1 MIGKTICHYR
11 ILEKLGGGGMG
22 VVYKAEDTKLGR
34 MVALKFLPA
43 SLTPGPSPPGRGERF
58 SDLQPSPAGRGWSA
72 GGGPGEGARIDP
84 VALERFKR
92 EARAASALNHPN
104 ICTIHDIDEYEGQ
117 PFIAMELLEGQTL
130 KQRISVGARHPD
142 FAGTGGV
149 PLQTDTLLDLAIQ
162 IADALDAAHAKGI
175 VHRDIKPANIFVTQR
190 GQAKIL
196 DFGLAKLTPSV
207 AAASRRRAGDEDVA
221 ATAAET
227 ASLAEEHLTSPGAVM
242 GTVAYMSPEQARG
255 EELDARTDLF
265 SFGAVLYE
273 MATGKQAFSGTT
285 SAVIFHAILGEAPTS
300 PIQLNPELPADFV
313 RIINKVLDKDREMR
327 YQSASELRTD
337 LKRLKR
343 DTESGRTVGA
353 RHGVPLPRRWAV
365 VSGIAAFVL
374 IAVGAVVL
382 GLNVGGL
389 RDRLLGRAGAPRIE
403 SLAVLPVKNFSGD
416 PGQEFF
422 ADGMT
427 DALIA
432 GLAQI
437 KAVKVI
443 SRTSVMHYKGT
454 SQTLPQI
461 ARELGVDGIV
471 EASVT
476 RSGSRVRITAQL
488 IEARQDRHLWA
499 SNYEREMTDV
509 LALQSELVQA
519 IAGEIRVQVT
529 PQESE
534 RLKTARRV
542 DPEVYD
548 ATLKG
553 KATLEYATREG
564 EFRQAIELFQK
575 AIDRDPTYAPAW
587 AGLGE
592 ATWGL
597 AVTGCEFVAPA
608 EVRAKAIAAAEKAL
622 ELDGTLPDAHKACA
636 VIALDG
642 EWDLAKAQQHFE
654 RALELRPGY
663 AAAHTF
669 YGQMLSGEPLLR
681 LDEARLHIDRG
692 RELDPLSPWNDINLV
707 AWWLWQGRPERAL
720 EEGERARR
728 RNPTLWIIPW
738 QMGFAQLLLGQ
749 PSQAVPEFEAALK
762 VLRPERPAAVL
773 APLGL
778 AYGLAGRRPD
788 ALKILA
794 EMEQASQK
802 RYISPFYLAVVYSG
816 LGRMD
821 EAFRLLDRA
830 LEQRT
835 PWLVICTPYDPLS
848 VALRR
853 DPRWKPFIDRL
864 RRLVRLPPGTPDPY
878 S

>member
-1 MIGKTICHYR
+1 MVGTTISHYR
-11 ILEKLGGGGMG
+11 VLEKLGGGGMG
-22 VVYKAEDTKLGR
+22 VVYKAEDLKLKR
-34 MVALKFLPA
+34 TVALKFLA
-43 SLTPGPSPPGRGERF
+43 EELSRDRH
-58 SDLQPSPAGRGWSA
+58 
-72 GGGPGEGARIDP
+72 
-84 VALERFKR
+84 ALERFRR
-92 EARAASALNHPN
+92 EAQAASSLNHPN
-104 ICTIHDIDEYEGQ
+104 ICVIHDIDEADGRH
-117 PFIAMELLEGQTL
+117 FIAMELLDGKTL
-130 KQRISVGARHPD
+130 KHRIAAR
-142 FAGTGGV
+142 
-149 PLQTDTLLDLAIQ
+149 PLPTDEVLELGIQ
-162 IADALDAAHAKGI
+162 IADALDAAHKKGI
-175 VHRDIKPANIFVTQR
+175 IHRDIKPANIFVTER
-190 GQAKIL
+190 EQAKIL
-196 DFGLAKLTPSV
+196 DFGLAKLTPGEAV
-207 AAASRRRAGDEDVA
+207 KAAGVSEGATVDVI
-221 ATAAET
+221 
-227 ASLAEEHLTSPGAVM
+227 EEQLTCPGAAL
-242 GTVAYMSPEQARG
+242 GTVAYMSPEQVRG
-255 EELDARTDLF
+255 EEIDTRSDLF

-273 MATGKQAFSGTT
+273 MVTGRQAFSGAT
-285 SAVIFHAILGEAPTS
+285 SAVTFHAILERTPSS
-300 PIQLNPELPADFV
+300 PARVNPEVPPRLEEIVSKA
-313 RIINKVLDKDREMR
+313 LEKDRKLR
-327 YQSASELRTD
+327 YQSAAELGTD

-343 DTESGRTVGA
+343 DTSSGRVAVTAVSPPPVEHVGA
-353 RHGVPLPRRWAV
+353 RRAVPLLAAAAALVAVAAV
-365 VSGIAAFVL
+365 VAVL
-374 IAVGAVVL
+374 IV
-382 GLNVGGL
+382 LNVGRL
-389 RDRLLGRAGAPRIE
+389 RERVLGRTDAPRIE

-416 PGQEFF
+416 PAQEFF

-443 SRTSVMHYKGT
+443 SRTSVMQYKDAKK
-454 SQTLPQI
+454 SLPQI

-471 EASVT
+471 EASVV
-476 RSGSRVRITAQL
+476 RSGGRVRITAQL
-488 IEARQDRHLWA
+488 IEARHDWHLWA

-519 IAGEIRVQVT
+519 IAGEIRVRVT

-564 EFRQAIELFQK
+564 ELHQAIELFQK

-592 ATWGL
+592 ALWAL
-597 AVTGCEFVAPA
+597 AATGFEFVAPA
-608 EVRAKAIAAAEKAL
+608 EVRDRAIAAVEKAL
-622 ELDGTLPDAHKACA
+622 ELDGTLPDAHKARA
-636 VIALDG
+636 VIAIDG
-642 EWDLAKAQQHFE
+642 EWDLAKAQRHFD

-663 AAAHTF
+663 AAAHNL
-669 YGQMLSGEPLLR
+669 YGQILGGWPLPR
-681 LDEARLHIDRG
+681 FDEARRHYDRA

-707 AWWLWQGRPERAL
+707 GWWMHQGRPERAF

-728 RNPTLWIIPW
+728 RNPTLWVIRW

-749 PSQAVPEFEAALK
+749 PSKAVSEFEAALK
-762 VLRPERPAAVL
+762 LLRPERPAAVL

-778 AYGLAGRRPD
+778 AYGLAGRRAE

-816 LGRMD
+816 LGQMD

-835 PWLVICTPYDPLS
+835 PFLIGCTPYNPES